1 MILYICKVKGAEKGA
16 DMATT
21 ESIFHVDGHTC
32 AGGFVTASFETEEA
46 ALAFWGSD
54 SDWQD
59 GDLVEEIFESTK
71 RSCRVIKR
79 VGF

>member
-1 MILYICKVKGAEKGA
+1 MILCICKVKRKEKGA
-16 DMATT
+16 VMATT

-32 AGGFVTASFETEEA
+32 AGGFLTACFDTEAEA
-46 ALAFWGSD
+46 LEFWGSD

-59 GDLVEEIFESTK
+59 GDVVEEIFEPTK
-71 RSCRVIKR
+71 RSYRVIRR